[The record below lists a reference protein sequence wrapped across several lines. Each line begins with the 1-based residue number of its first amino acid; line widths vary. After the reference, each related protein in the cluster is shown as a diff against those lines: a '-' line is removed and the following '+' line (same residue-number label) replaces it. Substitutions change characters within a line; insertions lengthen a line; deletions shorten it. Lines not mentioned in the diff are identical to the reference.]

1 MKPIISYV
9 LIFLVLSSSFSQIQA
24 TKFSRALTKNKTAAL
39 LSIEDAKKF
48 MSHFLYG
55 FLKVFIPSDI
65 KEKIDLFTEI
75 FNQEQN
81 SDACNFSSIQ
91 FKVNDAKRTADNHPK
106 MVDEI
111 KEVIP
116 RLDTDFNC
124 VNADG
129 DSCLELLKTT
139 LKKVRKEL
147 KQRPKNDLIT
157 LKFEIQEDII
167 SEKIKNF
174 EQDSNPFFDRVKR
187 IFSFIYEV
195 IVPESVK
202 LFIDKARKVI
212 LKVNECLRSK
222 FLLIHEV
229 IKQYMNE
236 QLNNFF
242 LVKNVK
248 DFINNI
254 IDHIPFYKIGM
265 LIVDILTSKSIKKLG
280 RSFGKLF
287 GTIVKQ
293 IMVPGSKKRFK

>member
-1 MKPIISYV
+1 MKFVISYA
-9 LIFLVLSSSFSQIQA
+9 LIFIVLSSSFTQIQA
-24 TKFSRALTKNKTAAL
+24 AKFSRALAKNKTGTL

-55 FLKVFIPSDI
+55 FLRVFIPKDI
-65 KEKIDLFTEI
+65 KDKMDLFTEI
-75 FNQEQN
+75 FNQDQN
-81 SDACNFSSIQ
+81 SDACDFSSIQ
-91 FKVNDAKRTADNHPK
+91 FKVNDAKRTANEHPT
-106 MVDEI
+106 MVEEI
-111 KEVIP
+111 KEAIP
-116 RLDTDFNC
+116 RLDRDFNC

-129 DSCLELLKTT
+129 ESCLELLKTT

-147 KQRPKNDLIT
+147 QHRPKNDLVT

-187 IFSFIYEV
+187 IFTFIYEV

-202 LFIDKARKVI
+202 LFIDKARRVI
-212 LKVNECLRSK
+212 LKVHECLRSK
-222 FLLIHEV
+222 FLLIYEV
-229 IKQYMNE
+229 IKKYMDE

-265 LIVDILTSKSIKKLG
+265 MIVDIITSKSIKKLG

-287 GTIVKQ
+287 GTIVKK
-293 IMVPGSKKRFK
+293 IVVPGSKKKFK